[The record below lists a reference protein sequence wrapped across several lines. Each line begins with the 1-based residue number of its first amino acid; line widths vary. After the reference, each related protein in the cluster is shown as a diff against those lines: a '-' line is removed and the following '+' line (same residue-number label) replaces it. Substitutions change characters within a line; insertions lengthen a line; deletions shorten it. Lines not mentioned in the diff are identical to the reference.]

1 MDTVVTSDASLQR
14 ALSGALDRLQS
25 GEARLIFYH
34 VHKSGGSSMCNA
46 LVSANASLMGCID
59 EHKDRVVAHR
69 TNAWC
74 NCNGHRHLVPT
85 VLATG
90 APPAVEQYLQQRRP
104 VAFFNEDGVADRP
117 SFGPAAVHV
126 VVVREPLQR

>member
-1 MDTVVTSDASLQR
+1 MEVANQPCLR
-14 ALSGALDRLQS
+14 PAPPR
-25 GEARLIFYH
+25 
-34 VHKSGGSSMCNA
+34 
-46 LVSANASLMGCID
+46 SANASLMGCVD
-59 EHKDRVVAHR
+59 EFKDRVVVHH

-90 APPAVEQYLQQRRP
+90 APRDVERYLQQRHP

-117 SFGPAAVHV
+117 YFGPGAVHV
-126 VVVREPLQR
+126 IVVRHPLQR